1 MAPTTVRGA
10 VFGGAGRPISL
21 ETLQLDDPVEGE
33 LRVRMVASGVCHS
46 DLHVVDGDW
55 ARPPNVVL
63 GHEGAGIVEAL
74 GPGITERPEGAPL
87 GDGGLRVGDLVVLA
101 WTAPCGHC
109 AACRANE
116 AWLCSE
122 PRGNG
127 HRLAAGDVRLRRP
140 DGTPIGAYSGI
151 GTFCTAQ
158 VVAAEAAVPI
168 DPRTPPEIAAL
179 IGCAVTTGV
188 GAVTNTAAVRAGQS
202 VLVVGAGGVGLA
214 ALMAAAAAGASPLI
228 AVDREPA
235 KRELAVRAGASHAVS
250 PEEARQ
256 LVGDL
261 TGQGVDHAL
270 EAIGLVESVALAM
283 DVTRPG
289 GTTTLVGMTP
299 QADRVPLD
307 VYQFVER
314 GGHLVGSNYGSAV
327 PSRDFPRIATAYLE
341 GRLPL
346 ELLVTSRIGL
356 DDLDDALAAM
366 RRRDGARRVVM
377 FGAA

>member
-1 MAPTTVRGA
+1 MGPSTVRGA
-10 VFGGAGRPISL
+10 VFERPGRPITL
-21 ETLQLDDPVEGE
+21 ETLLLDEPAEGE

-46 DLHVVDGDW
+46 DLHVVDGEW

-63 GHEGAGIVEAL
+63 GHEGAAIVDAL
-74 GPGITERPEGAPL
+74 GPGVAERPQNAPL
-87 GDGGLRVGDLVVLA
+87 GDGGFRVGDLVVLA
-101 WTAPCGHC
+101 WTAPCGGC
-109 AACRANE
+109 AACHRGE
-116 AWLCSE
+116 AWLCSD

-127 HRLAAGDVRLRRP
+127 HRLAAEWVRLRRP
-140 DGTPIGAYSGI
+140 DGTPLAVYSGI

-188 GAVTNTAAVRAGQS
+188 GAVTNTAAVRAGES

-214 ALMAAAAAGASPLI
+214 AIMAAADAGASPVI

-235 KRELAVRAGASHAVS
+235 KRELSLGAGASHAVS
-250 PEEARQ
+250 PEEALETVHQ
-256 LVGDL
+256 L
-261 TGQGVDHAL
+261 TGHGVDHAF
-270 EAIGLVESVALAM
+270 EAIGMVETVRLAM
-283 DVTRPG
+283 DATRPG

-299 QADRVPLD
+299 QFDRVPLD
-307 VYQFVER
+307 VCQFVER

-327 PSRDFPRIATAYLE
+327 PARDFPRIASAYLA

-346 ELLVTSRIGL
+346 ELMVTERIGL
-356 DDLDDALAAM
+356 DDLDAAFAAM
-366 RRRDGARRVVM
+366 RRRDGARRVVV
-377 FGAA
+377 FDPR